1 MHGKETGE
9 ERGDTEDT
17 RRLRRD
23 RTERVDR
30 TGSTV
35 GRERTASGLA
45 REPGSDPDPDTY
57 KLSGT
62 APEPD
67 TYKLSGTAR
76 EPGGIPVTARE
87 PDGTPV
93 TARGP
98 GETPATVT
106 QPMPP
111 PGPYPVIA
119 GRYQLRRQLG
129 RGGMGVVWEA
139 MDTRLS
145 RQVAVKG
152 VLLRDGVDPATQTEL
167 VSRARREAQA
177 IARIGHPNV
186 IAVHDIIEG
195 AAEPAGTDGT
205 AAEGEVWIVMEL
217 LDARSLAD
225 VLREEGRLP
234 VPRAARIALQVLRGL
249 RAVHAAGVLHRDVKP
264 HNILFRSNGKALLMD
279 FGIATFEGAAQ
290 VTRSHSIVGTPRYL
304 APELGHF
311 SPAPARTASTASDL
325 WSLGVTLYEMV
336 EGRAPFTGLDALEIQ
351 QAALNSPTPP
361 MRYAGPLAPVI
372 EGLLRKVPRHRIPA
386 QEAEEA
392 LRRIAREE
400 PPAPPPMPP
409 RPPGPPD
416 RYVPP
421 DAGGGPLPGRRRGR
435 VGAAIALALALLAGG
450 GWLVWGAGGDGDAD
464 LAGHS
469 TTIAK
474 AQARGFLRIGVKSEQ
489 PGLSE
494 LVDDEWHGF
503 DIEFAR
509 LIAHAL
515 GFDPQTQVRFVEV
528 SSVNREQMLKQRQL
542 DLVVAT
548 YSMTDKRRKQGVTF
562 AGPYFITGQTM
573 LMRAGA
579 YEGASGPADLPNGTE
594 VCTGDNSTSVES
606 LEDGWPGKFTVLTR
620 SDYDACVR
628 LLLEDRFDA
637 VMTDDLILAGFRAQH
652 PDELEMLPRSF
663 TTERYGVGLQPD
675 EEALRDTVCEVI
687 RDAVTDGSWQEIY
700 QAELMDLLR
709 GEARDAP
716 TLGDLERCEES

>member
-9 ERGDTEDT
+9 ERGDAEDT

-23 RTERVDR
+23 REDR
-30 TGSTV
+30 PGPMDHADHGGRAEHTGSTA
-35 GRERTASGLA
+35 GREPTASGTV
-45 REPGSDPDPDTY
+45 REPGPDGDPDRYRLP
-57 KLSGT
+57 GA
-62 APEPD
+62 APEPG

-76 EPGGIPVTARE
+76 EPGE
-87 PDGTPV
+87 TPV
-93 TARGP
+93 
-98 GETPATVT
+98 TVT

-139 MDTRLS
+139 RDTRLS

-152 VLLRDGVDPATQTEL
+152 VLLRDGVDPATQAEL

-264 HNILFRSNGKALLMD
+264 HNILFRGNGKALLMD

-400 PPAPPPMPP
+400 PPVPPVPPPPPQPP
-409 RPPGPPD
+409 RPPH
-416 RYVPP
+416 
-421 DAGGGPLPGRRRGR
+421 AGGGPPPRRRRGR
-435 VGAAIALALALLAGG
+435 VGAAIALVLALLAGG
-450 GWLVWGAGGDGDAD
+450 GWLLWGPGGDGRGD
-464 LAGHS
+464 LARHS
-469 TTIAK
+469 TTIAS
-474 AQARGFLRIGVKSEQ
+474 AQARGLLRIGVKSEQ

-494 LVDDEWHGF
+494 LVDGEWHGF

-509 LIAHAL
+509 LIAAAL
-515 GFDPQTQVRFVEV
+515 GFDPESQVRFVEV
-528 SSVNREQMLKQRQL
+528 SSVNREDLLEQRQL

-548 YSMTDKRRKQGVTF
+548 YSMTDKRRERGVTF

-579 YEGASGPADLPNGTE
+579 YEGASGPADLPNGTQ
-594 VCTGDNSTSVES
+594 VCTGDNSTSVGV
-606 LEDGWPGKFTVLTR
+606 LEAGWPGKFTVLTR
-620 SDYDACVR
+620 SDYDACVQ
-628 LLLEDRFDA
+628 LLLEGGFDA

-652 PDELEMLPRSF
+652 PDALEMLPRSF
-663 TTERYGVGLQPD
+663 TTERYGVGLQPGED
-675 EEALRDTVCEVI
+675 ALRDAVCEVI

-700 QAELMDLLR
+700 RAELMDLLG
-709 GEARDAP
+709 GEPRDAP
-716 TLGDLERCEES
+716 TLRDLERCEEN

>member
-9 ERGDTEDT
+9 GRGDAEDT

-23 RTERVDR
+23 RTERAEQ
-30 TGSTV
+30 TGSTA
-35 GRERTASGLA
+35 GREHTASGTA
-45 REPGSDPDPDTY
+45 REPGSVLGPVPDPDPDTY
-57 KLSGT
+57 KLSGSV
-62 APEPD
+62 PEAE
-67 TYKLSGTAR
+67 TYKLSGTVR

-87 PDGTPV
+87 S
-93 TARGP
+93 
-98 GETPATVT
+98 GETPVTVT

-152 VLLRDGVDPATQTEL
+152 VLLRDGVDPATQAEL

-195 AAEPAGTDGT
+195 AAEPAGRDGT

-400 PPAPPPMPP
+400 PPVPPPVPP
-409 RPPGPPD
+409 R
-416 RYVPP
+416 PP
-421 DAGGGPLPGRRRGR
+421 DAGGGRPPRRRRGR

-450 GWLVWGAGGDGDAD
+450 GWLVWGRGGDDGGD
-464 LAGHS
+464 LARHS
-469 TTIAK
+469 TTIAS
-474 AQARGFLRIGVKSEQ
+474 AQARGLLRIGVKSEQ

-494 LVDDEWHGF
+494 LVDGEWHGF

-509 LIAHAL
+509 LIAAAL

-528 SSVNREQMLKQRQL
+528 SSVNREDLLEQRQL

-548 YSMTDKRRKQGVTF
+548 YSMTDKRRERGVTF

-579 YEGASGPADLPNGTE
+579 YEGASGPADLPNGTQ
-594 VCTGDNSTSVES
+594 VCTGDNSTSVGV
-606 LEDGWPGKFTVLTR
+606 LEAGWPGKFTVLTR
-620 SDYDACVR
+620 SDYDACVQ
-628 LLLEDRFDA
+628 LLLEGRFDA

-652 PDELEMLPRSF
+652 ADELEMLPRSF
-663 TTERYGVGLQPD
+663 TTERYGVGLQPGED
-675 EEALRDTVCEVI
+675 ALRGAVCEVI

-700 QAELMDLLR
+700 RAELMDLLG

-716 TLGDLERCEES
+716 TLRDLDRCEEN